1 MEYAM
6 LFVFGLC
13 LGSFVNAL
21 IWRIH
26 EQAALQEKQRKLS
39 AKDQA
44 RLQDLS
50 ISKGRSMCLSCGHEL
65 AAKDLIPV
73 LSWLSLRGKCRYCGA
88 HIPDTPVAELTVPVL
103 FVVSYLWWPL
113 SLGSW
118 QGIALFVIWLMCLVA
133 FVALALYDLRWYLLP
148 DRITFPLM
156 GLSAAFVLLH
166 AALLDGSLAVI
177 AGAGIGVFVVAGL
190 FYALFQ
196 LSGGAWIGGGDVKL
210 GVALG
215 MLAGGFLGGLMV
227 ILFASLLGLAGAA
240 IPRLRTGA
248 EGGKAK
254 IPFGPFLLAATVIVV
269 LFGAQIG
276 DWYTSLLIG

>member
-88 HIPDTPVAELTVPVL
+88 RIPDTPVAELTVPVL
-103 FVVSYLWWPL
+103 FIVSYLWWPL

>member
-1 MEYAM
+1 M

>member
-1 MEYAM
+1 MVYAM

-26 EQAALQEKQRKLS
+26 EQAALQEKQHKLN
-39 AKDQA
+39 AKERA
-44 RLQDLS
+44 RLQELS

-88 HIPDTPVAELTVPVL
+88 RIPDSPVAEITVPVL

-113 SLGSW
+113 SLDSW
-118 QGIALFVIWLMCLVA
+118 QGISLFVIWLMCLVA

-156 GLSAAFVLLH
+156 GLSTAFVLLH
-166 AALLDGSLAVI
+166 AVLLEGSLAVI
-177 AGAGIGVFVVAGL
+177 AGAGVGVFVVAGL

-240 IPRLRTGA
+240 IPRLRA
-248 EGGKAK
+248 SADGGKAK

-269 LFGAQIG
+269 LFGVQIG
-276 DWYTSLLIG
+276 DWYTNLLIV